1 MPGTERISRRLK
13 LRHLNALV
21 AVARCGSMAKAAE
34 HLTISQPVVSKAIA
48 ELEQVVGVR
57 LFDRV
62 PHGVEP
68 TAHGHALLK
77 RSIAIF
83 DDLRTSISELEF
95 LSDPTAGEL
104 RIGCEETLAT
114 GLLPRLIDQLT
125 RKYPRII
132 FDVALGDPP
141 TLQQRDLLGRRV
153 ELAIMRTA
161 IQDLDEELDAKFL
174 YDDRLWIVS
183 GTRSPWASRRKLSL
197 ADLANE
203 RWCLPP
209 PDHPVGT
216 LFTDAFRRAGLRP
229 PVPSVIVGSAQ
240 CTSNLVAKGQ
250 YLGVLG
256 EMFLHFRPPS
266 LRLKILPVEAIAV
279 SPISVVM
286 LKGRT
291 LSPIAQLFIEFACE
305 ITKPLIS
312 DKLKSKETR

>member
-1 MPGTERISRRLK
+1 MVRAEQISRRLK
-13 LRHLNALV
+13 LRQLNALV
-21 AVARCGSMAKAAE
+21 AVARYGSMAKAAE
-34 HLTISQPVVSKAIA
+34 HLAISQPVVSKAIA

-68 TAHGHALLK
+68 TVHGLALLK
-77 RSIAIF
+77 RSTAIF
-83 DDLRTSISELEF
+83 DDLRTSVSELEF
-95 LSDPTAGEL
+95 LSDPSAGEL

-125 RKYPRII
+125 QKYPRII

-161 IQDLDEELDAKFL
+161 IEDLDAGLDTNLL
-174 YDDRLWIVS
+174 YDDRLWIVA
-183 GTRSPWASRRKLSL
+183 GTRSPWASRRRVSL

-209 PDHPVGT
+209 PDHPVGA
-216 LFTDAFRRAGLRP
+216 LVIKAFQRIGLSP
-229 PVPSVIVGSAQ
+229 PARSVTVGSAQ
-240 CTSNLVAKGQ
+240 CTSSLVASGQ

-256 EMFLHFRPPS
+256 SMFLHFRPPS
-266 LRLKILPVEAIAV
+266 VRLKVLPVELSIAAP
-279 SPISVVM
+279 PINVIT
-286 LKGRT
+286 LKNRT
-291 LSPIAQLFIEFACE
+291 LSPVAQLFLDFARE
-305 ITKPLIS
+305 VTKS
-312 DKLKSKETR
+312 VARKSLAAK

>member
-1 MPGTERISRRLK
+1 MRRADQVSRRLK
-13 LRHLNALV
+13 LRQLNALV
-21 AVARCGSMAKAAE
+21 AVARYGSMAKAAE
-34 HLTISQPVVSKAIA
+34 HLAISQPVVSKAIA

-68 TAHGHALLK
+68 TVHGLALLK
-77 RSIAIF
+77 RSTAIF
-83 DDLRTSISELEF
+83 DDLRTSVSELEF
-95 LSDPTAGEL
+95 LSDPSGGEL

-125 RKYPRII
+125 QKYPRII

-161 IQDLDEELDAKFL
+161 IEDLDEGLEAKLL
-174 YDDRLWIVS
+174 YDDRLWIVA
-183 GTRSPWASRRKLSL
+183 GARSPWASRRKVSL

-209 PDHPVGT
+209 PDHPVGA
-216 LFTDAFRRAGLRP
+216 LVIKAFQRIGLNP
-229 PVPSVIVGSAQ
+229 PARSVTVGSAQ
-240 CTSNLVAKGQ
+240 CTSSLVASGQ

-256 EMFLHFRPPS
+256 SMFLHFRPPS
-266 LRLKILPVEAIAV
+266 VLLKVLPAELPIAAP
-279 SPISVVM
+279 PISVIT
-286 LKGRT
+286 LKSRT
-291 LSPIAQLFIEFACE
+291 LSPVAQLFLDFARE
-305 ITKPLIS
+305 VTKS
-312 DKLKSKETR
+312 MARKSFAAK

>member
-1 MPGTERISRRLK
+1 MLRAEQISRRLK
-13 LRHLNALV
+13 LRQLNALV
-21 AVARCGSMAKAAE
+21 AVARYGSMAKAAE
-34 HLTISQPVVSKAIA
+34 HLAISQPVVSKAIA

-68 TAHGHALLK
+68 TTHGLALLK
-77 RSIAIF
+77 RSTAIF
-83 DDLRTSISELEF
+83 DDLRTSVSELEF

-125 RKYPRII
+125 QKYPRII

-161 IQDLDEELDAKFL
+161 IEDLDEELDAKLL
-174 YDDRLWIVS
+174 YDDRMWIVA
-183 GTRSPWASRRKLSL
+183 GARSPWASRRKVSL

-209 PDHPVGT
+209 PDHPVGA
-216 LFTDAFRRAGLRP
+216 LVIKAFQRIGLKP
-229 PVPSVIVGSAQ
+229 PARSVTVGSAQ
-240 CTSNLVAKGQ
+240 CTSSLVASGQ

-256 EMFLHFRPPS
+256 SMFLHFRPPS
-266 LRLKILPVEAIAV
+266 VRLKVLPVELPIAAP
-279 SPISVVM
+279 PISVIT
-286 LKGRT
+286 LKNRT
-291 LSPIAQLFIEFACE
+291 LSPVAQLFLDFARE
-305 ITKPLIS
+305 VTKS
-312 DKLKSKETR
+312 VARKSLTAK

>member
-1 MPGTERISRRLK
+1 MLRAEQISRRLK
-13 LRHLNALV
+13 LRQLNALV
-21 AVARCGSMAKAAE
+21 AVARYGSMAKAAE
-34 HLTISQPVVSKAIA
+34 HLAISQPVVSKAIA

-68 TAHGHALLK
+68 TVHGLALLR
-77 RSIAIF
+77 RSTAIF
-83 DDLRTSISELEF
+83 DDLRTSVSELEF
-95 LSDPTAGEL
+95 LSDPSAGEL

-125 RKYPRII
+125 QKYPRII

-161 IQDLDEELDAKFL
+161 IEDLDAGLDANLL
-174 YDDRLWIVS
+174 YDDRLWIVA
-183 GTRSPWASRRKLSL
+183 GARSPWASRRRVSL

-209 PDHPVGT
+209 PDHPVGA
-216 LFTDAFRRAGLRP
+216 LVIKAFQRIGLNP
-229 PVPSVIVGSAQ
+229 PARSVTVGSAQ
-240 CTSNLVAKGQ
+240 CTSSLVASGQ

-256 EMFLHFRPPS
+256 SMFLHFRPPS
-266 LRLKILPVEAIAV
+266 VRLKVLSVELPIAAP
-279 SPISVVM
+279 PISVVT
-286 LKGRT
+286 LKNRT
-291 LSPIAQLFIEFACE
+291 LSPVAQLFLDFARE
-305 ITKPLIS
+305 VTKS
-312 DKLKSKETR
+312 VARKSLAAK